1 MARTTFHVFNE
12 PHVAVATVLDSVGV
26 EPSHAME
33 TLLQTDDETPQASLD
48 PQHPPPQHPAWHP
61 EQGGPWQT
69 LISSPSKPGAPGLFP
84 MKPALG
90 TES

>member
-1 MARTTFHVFNE
+1 MENSVARTTFHVFNE

-48 PQHPPPQHPAWHP
+48 PQHPPPSIQ
-61 EQGGPWQT
+61 
-69 LISSPSKPGAPGLFP
+69 PGTQNRVVPG
-84 MKPALG
+84 KH
-90 TES
+90 